1 MGGRPERI
9 ASRPSG
15 KNESLVTRAF
25 GQYTEVV
32 MKSMGETFDAAVP
45 ASSNNPVRGD
55 ADASVIYKP
64 ANWFEPLDWR
74 TVFERSQPID
84 IDLGCGKGSFLLW
97 AATAYPARNFLG
109 VERLL
114 RRVRRV
120 DRKAVRG
127 GLNNVRLVR
136 LEAMYLVSKL
146 IPEASVS
153 TYHILFPDPWPKR
166 RHHTRRLISPDF
178 LADMHRTMTPDSAVN
193 CATDHEEYFDWIQ
206 REFVRSSRFAEAEP
220 IGLPPEAQTDFER
233 EFVAAGK
240 QVHRCRW
247 LKR

>member
-1 MGGRPERI
+1 MKPTGQ
-9 ASRPSG
+9 
-15 KNESLVTRAF
+15 TF
-25 GQYTEVV
+25 G
-32 MKSMGETFDAAVP
+32 AAEP
-45 ASSNNPVRGD
+45 ASSTRPVRGN
-55 ADASVIYKP
+55 ASPSIIYKP

-74 TVFERSQPID
+74 VVFERAQPIE

-97 AATAYPARNFLG
+97 AATADPTRNFLG

-136 LEAMYLVSKL
+136 LEATYLVSKL
-146 IPEASVS
+146 IPEASIS

-166 RHHTRRLISPDF
+166 RHHARRLISADF
-178 LADMHRTMTPDSAVN
+178 LADVHRTMTPDSAVN
-193 CATDHEEYFDWIQ
+193 CATDHEEYFEWIQ
-206 REFVRSSRFAEAEP
+206 RAFEGSARFTEAGP
-220 IGLPPEAQTDFER
+220 VVLPPEARTDFEK

-240 QVHRCRW
+240 QVYRCRW

>member
-1 MGGRPERI
+1 MEPTGQ
-9 ASRPSG
+9 
-15 KNESLVTRAF
+15 TF
-25 GQYTEVV
+25 G
-32 MKSMGETFDAAVP
+32 AAEP
-45 ASSNNPVRGD
+45 ASSSSPVRGN
-55 ADASVIYKP
+55 ASPSVIYK
-64 ANWFEPLDWR
+64 AASWFEPLDWQA
-74 TVFERSQPID
+74 VFERSQPIE

-97 AATAYPARNFLG
+97 AARTYPTRNFLG

-120 DRKAVRG
+120 DRKAARG

-146 IPEASVS
+146 IPDESVS

-166 RHHTRRLISPDF
+166 RHQARRLISPDF
-178 LADMHRTMTPDSAVN
+178 LVDAQRTMTPDSAVN
-193 CATDHEEYFDWIQ
+193 CATDHEEYFEWIQ
-206 REFVRSSRFAEAEP
+206 RAFERSGRFAETEP
-220 IGLPPEAQTDFER
+220 VVLPPEAQTDFEK

>member
-1 MGGRPERI
+1 MKPTGQ
-9 ASRPSG
+9 
-15 KNESLVTRAF
+15 TF
-25 GQYTEVV
+25 G
-32 MKSMGETFDAAVP
+32 AADP
-45 ASSNNPVRGD
+45 ASPSCPVRGN
-55 ADASVIYKP
+55 ASPSVIYKP

-74 TVFERSQPID
+74 AVFERDQPIE

-97 AATAYPARNFLG
+97 AATTDPTRNFLG

-136 LEAMYLVSKL
+136 LEATYLVSKL

-153 TYHILFPDPWPKR
+153 AYHILFPDPWPKR
-166 RHHTRRLISPDF
+166 RHHARRLISADF
-178 LADMHRTMTPDSAVN
+178 LADVHRTMTPDSAIN
-193 CATDHEEYFDWIQ
+193 CATDHEEYFEWIQ
-206 REFVRSSRFAEAEP
+206 RAFEESARFTEAGP
-220 IGLPPEAQTDFER
+220 VVLPPEARTDFEK

-240 QVHRCRW
+240 QVYRCRW

>member
-1 MGGRPERI
+1 MKPTGQTFG
-9 ASRPSG
+9 AADSG
-15 KNESLVTRAF
+15 L
-25 GQYTEVV
+25 
-32 MKSMGETFDAAVP
+32 
-45 ASSNNPVRGD
+45 SSGPVQS
-55 ADASVIYKP
+55 DASPTVIYKP

-74 TVFERSQPID
+74 AVFERDQPIE

-97 AATAYPARNFLG
+97 AATTYPTRNFLG

-127 GLNNVRLVR
+127 GLTNVRLVR

-146 IPEASVS
+146 IPEASIS
-153 TYHILFPDPWPKR
+153 AYHILFPDPWPKR
-166 RHHTRRLISPDF
+166 RHHARRLISADF
-178 LADMHRTMTPDSAVN
+178 LADVHRTMTSDGAVN
-193 CATDHEEYFDWIQ
+193 CATDHEEYFEWIQ
-206 REFVRSSRFAEAEP
+206 RAFAESARFTEAEP
-220 IGLPPEAQTDFER
+220 VVLPTEAQTDFEK

-240 QVHRCRW
+240 PVYRCRW